1 MTIGG
6 RDTITLNN
14 GETRRYWTTAMN
26 LCFGR
31 IAGGQALRRSASAN
45 SAGGLCRRDGR

>member
-14 GETRRYWTTAMN
+14 GETRRYWDDGDEFVFRAHCRRTGTATIG
-26 LCFGR
+26 FGEFRGR
-31 IAGGQALRRSASAN
+31 IVPA
-45 SAGGLCRRDGR
+45 